1 MKVIILAGGFGTRL
15 AEYTDLIPKP
25 MVKIGDKPILWHIMN
40 HYSKYGHEDF
50 YLALGYKANIIKDYF
65 LNYHLIN
72 SDFSADLSDGSI
84 EIHDSKK
91 INWKVNLINTGLK
104 TMTGGR
110 LKRLRKHIGD
120 ETCMLTYGDG
130 LSNVNLD
137 ELLKF
142 HKEHGKLVT
151 ITAVRPAARFG
162 ELIIKNNLV
171 SNFEEKPQVQTGWI
185 NGGYFIFEPALLDLI
200 ENDDTVLEKEPLE
213 KATKKGQLMA
223 YLHEGFWQCM
233 DTKRDRDFLDEMW
246 NSGNPPWRTNK

>member
-25 MVKIGDKPILWHIMN
+25 MVEIGDKPILWHIMN
-40 HYSKYGHEDF
+40 HYSQYGHEDF
-50 YLALGYKANIIKDYF
+50 YIALGYKANIIKDYF

-110 LKRLRKHIGD
+110 LKRLCKHIGN

-130 LSNVNLD
+130 LSNINLD
-137 ELLKF
+137 KLLKF

-151 ITAVRPAARFG
+151 ITAVRPTARFG
-162 ELIIKNNLV
+162 ELIIKNNSV
-171 SNFEEKPQVQTGWI
+171 STFQEKPQVQTGWI
-185 NGGYFIFEPALLDLI
+185 NGGYFIFEPGLLDLI

-213 KATKKGQLMA
+213 EATNKGQLMA

-246 NSGNPPWRTNK
+246 NSGDPPWISSE

>member
-84 EIHDSKK
+84 EIHDSKR

-110 LKRLRKHIGD
+110 LKRLRNHIGD

-213 KATKKGQLMA
+213 EATKKGQLMA